1 MNSSDIWKLIKKYPQ
16 VLVNVNVDNGKKYD
30 YNKYDEINEAI
41 KELEKEFMGKGRVII
56 RASGTEP
63 LVRVMIEG
71 KDLEV
76 MQKEAEQLAA
86 LITKKLQ

>member
-1 MNSSDIWKLIKKYPQ
+1 MLI
-16 VLVNVNVDNGKKYD
+16 
-30 YNKYDEINEAI
+30 
-41 KELEKEFMGKGRVII
+41 RT
-56 RASGTEP
+56 SGTEP

>member
-1 MNSSDIWKLIKKYPQ
+1 MLI
-16 VLVNVNVDNGKKYD
+16 
-30 YNKYDEINEAI
+30 
-41 KELEKEFMGKGRVII
+41 RT
-56 RASGTEP
+56 SGTEP

-86 LITKKLQ
+86 LITKNCSK